1 LAKKKAISEDG
12 LLTAYMEYVLEGEGE
27 HNVYKFSKSVGI
39 PEAEFYQHFGSLESV
54 ERRVWD
60 KLIENA
66 INIVTADKHY
76 DEFSRADKML
86 SLFFT
91 FFENCTLNRSY
102 LLQSMNHHPGARARF
117 DLWGPMRH
125 RFRKHIEH
133 LFASDEEAI
142 NGRLEKEVKRV
153 RNRGI
158 EEGLWAQLVF
168 LLDFWKKDD
177 SKGFEKTDAA
187 IEKSVKV
194 AINLIDTTPLESIFD
209 LGKFLWK
216 ERIAKA

>member
-27 HNVYKFSKSVGI
+27 RNVYKFSKSVGV

-66 INIVTADKHY
+66 INTVTADKRY
-76 DEFSRADKML
+76 GEFSHSDKIL
-86 SLFFT
+86 SLLFT

-102 LLQSMNHHPGARARF
+102 LLQSMKENPGVKARF
-117 DLWGPMRH
+117 DLWGLMRN
-125 RFRKHIEH
+125 RFRKHVEH
-133 LFASDEEAI
+133 VFAKDEQAVG
-142 NGRLEKEVKRV
+142 GRVEKEVKRV
-153 RNRGI
+153 QKRGI

-168 LLDFWKKDD
+168 LLDFWKNDD

-187 IEKSVKV
+187 IEKTVKV
-194 AINLIDTTPLESIFD
+194 AINLIDTTPLESILD

-216 ERIAKA
+216 ERVAKA